1 MRVLAL
7 AYFTRREAI
16 MVVSLFKTLTVF

>member
-16 MVVSLFKTLTVF
+16 MVVSLVKTLTVF